1 MRGEESARDKK
12 YIRSE
17 RANLFEP
24 NDYITMVVTFSGKLT
39 QNEAAQAVKQ
49 AYANNEASMSKIV
62 LKADGSAYYEK
73 LLESGCKVFF
83 DSRNWREILKENEK
97 CPFDLKNGEL
107 IRTFIIKEEQGM
119 TLLLMAHHLAGDG
132 MSMLY
137 FIEDILLALNR
148 KELAYKPMILL
159 NREYLR
165 KKARLPFA
173 ITLLVQKANRSW
185 KKHGKIFTWEDY
197 EAIHHTYWDS
207 HSSEI
212 MVQSYDLNELK
223 ADCPEGVT
231 LNSYL
236 TAILLQKFPEDRT
249 VGIPVSVREHNHSMS
264 NQTSGVAIKYRYN
277 KKLTLAENAV
287 QIQKRSKRQLKNK
300 TTKYFVLLLMEQ
312 LDSTLID
319 AVLMHTHGCYQNL
332 LAQRM
337 SEILGYNGNGGRD
350 LGISNLMKIQIPKE
364 HQNFRIEDILFLP
377 PKVSY
382 TKQVIGIA
390 TYGETLYMIH
400 HKMNEI

>member
-62 LKADGSAYYEK
+62 LKEDGSAYYEK

-137 FIEDILLALNR
+137 FIEDIL
-148 KELAYKPMILL
+148 
-159 NREYLR
+159 
-165 KKARLPFA
+165 
-173 ITLLVQKANRSW
+173 
-185 KKHGKIFTWEDY
+185 
-197 EAIHHTYWDS
+197 
-207 HSSEI
+207 
-212 MVQSYDLNELK
+212 
-223 ADCPEGVT
+223 
-231 LNSYL
+231 
-236 TAILLQKFPEDRT
+236 
-249 VGIPVSVREHNHSMS
+249 
-264 NQTSGVAIKYRYN
+264 
-277 KKLTLAENAV
+277 
-287 QIQKRSKRQLKNK
+287 
-300 TTKYFVLLLMEQ
+300 
-312 LDSTLID
+312 
-319 AVLMHTHGCYQNL
+319 
-332 LAQRM
+332 
-337 SEILGYNGNGGRD
+337 
-350 LGISNLMKIQIPKE
+350 
-364 HQNFRIEDILFLP
+364 FLP